1 MPIDQLDVFSDA
13 QAITSNTISTNVVSL
28 GSAYTR
34 HGVGPRPLYIVVQTT
49 TQFAD
54 SGDNSSGTVIYQ
66 TSPYVGINSS
76 ITNTTIGTIATNSAV
91 GDKIVALLP
100 PVPGDNAFA
109 ALYFSMAGGDFSAG
123 AVTAWV
129 TPDPDLSS
137 TKPAGWT
144 GPSQS

>member
-1 MPIDQLDVFSDA
+1 MPIDQLDYFSDA
-13 QAITSNTISTNVVSL
+13 QAITAAAICSNVIDLAANT
-28 GSAYTR
+28 TR

-49 TQFAD
+49 TVFSD
-54 SGDNSSGTVIYQ
+54 SGNNSSATVIYQ

-91 GDKIVALLP
+91 GDRFVALLP
-100 PVPGDNAFA
+100 PIPGDNRYA
-109 ALYFSMAGGDFSAG
+109 ALYYDVAGGSFSTG

-129 TPDPDLSS
+129 TPDPDLQSF
-137 TKPAGWT
+137 KAAGWT